1 MGKGRETSHIGLV
14 KKWEVH
20 QLPES
25 KMDKFLGLKKAPTK
39 ADSHA
44 GKQATEEEMEVQ
56 GPVLNYIPWVSLLFF
71 YGGVILIDSWQWLI
85 LIESE
90 WLIDGD
96 LIVTLWPM
104 K

>member
-1 MGKGRETSHIGLV
+1 MEEDEWRMNDDNNDDDQSIII
-14 KKWEVH
+14 
-20 QLPES
+20 
-25 KMDKFLGLKKAPTK
+25 
-39 ADSHA
+39 
-44 GKQATEEEMEVQ
+44 TE
-56 GPVLNYIPWVSLLFF
+56 
-71 YGGVILIDSWQWLI
+71 VILIDSWQW

>member
-1 MGKGRETSHIGLV
+1 
-14 KKWEVH
+14 
-20 QLPES
+20 
-25 KMDKFLGLKKAPTK
+25 MDKFLGLKKAPTK

-56 GPVLNYIPWVSLLFF
+56 GPVLNYIPWVRLLF
-71 YGGVILIDSWQWLI
+71 YGGGWIEWRMNDDDDDQSIIITELILIDSWQW

>member
-1 MGKGRETSHIGLV
+1 
-14 KKWEVH
+14 
-20 QLPES
+20 
-25 KMDKFLGLKKAPTK
+25 MDKFLGLKKAPTK

-56 GPVLNYIPWVSLLFF
+56 GPVLNYIPWVRLLF
-71 YGGVILIDSWQWLI
+71 YGGGWMKNEWMMPHDDDDDQSIIITEIILIDSWQW